1 MEQIAIG
8 PGEEKLGKAFEMIV
22 SLQQLLMMLS
32 QRVDVDAIL
41 ISLLLDRIEDP
52 QVALQHWQAKMADY
66 YPERAVGHLGN
77 EEMKYSSEE
86 LKNRI
91 SLWTQALEAR
101 AQAADQND

>member
-8 PGEEKLGKAFEMIV
+8 PGEEKLGKAFEMII
-22 SLQQLLMMLS
+22 SLQQLLMALS
-32 QRVDVDAIL
+32 QRIEVDAIL

-52 QVALQHWQAKMADY
+52 QVALQHWKSRMAGY

-77 EEMKYSSEE
+77 EDMKHSSEE

-91 SLWTQALEAR
+91 SLWTRALEAR